1 MLNSSKSNTYNTVL
15 DNPRCCV
22 YHNSER
28 GDIMQ
33 PRAVIY
39 CSKHGATKE
48 YAQCLGKK
56 KNLPVIS
63 IDHISGYSFQNIPVY
78 FCGWIRNGKIMGLNK
93 ASKLFMCVQVIG
105 VGAIEYNEAYELK
118 LKYKNGIVNPNFKY
132 VQSIRNLS
140 LTTLEKM
147 YVDVFQPSLMGKNR
161 GETHEYSI

>member
-1 MLNSSKSNTYNTVL
+1 MLNSSKSNTHNTVL
-15 DNPRCCV
+15 DNTRKCV

-63 IDHISGYSFQNIPVY
+63 IDHIPGYSFQNIPVY

>member
-1 MLNSSKSNTYNTVL
+1 
-15 DNPRCCV
+15 
-22 YHNSER
+22 
-28 GDIMQ
+28 MQ

-56 KNLPVIS
+56 KNLPMIS

>member
-1 MLNSSKSNTYNTVL
+1 
-15 DNPRCCV
+15 
-22 YHNSER
+22 
-28 GDIMQ
+28 MQ

-140 LTTLEKM
+140 
-147 YVDVFQPSLMGKNR
+147 S
-161 GETHEYSI
+161 

>member
-1 MLNSSKSNTYNTVL
+1 MLNSSKSNMHNTVL
-15 DNPRCCV
+15 DNPRQCV

>member
-1 MLNSSKSNTYNTVL
+1 
-15 DNPRCCV
+15 
-22 YHNSER
+22 
-28 GDIMQ
+28 MQ

-78 FCGWIRNGKIMGLNK
+78 FCGWVRNGKIMGLNK

-105 VGAIEYNEAYELK
+105 VGAIEYNEAYEMK
-118 LKYKNGIVNPNFKY
+118 LKYKNKIVNQDFKY
-132 VQSIRNLS
+132 IQSSQGLS
-140 LTTLEKM
+140 LNLLEKM
-147 YVDVFQPSLMGKNR
+147 YVYVFQPSLIGKSK
-161 GETHEYSI
+161 GVAHEYSI

>member
-1 MLNSSKSNTYNTVL
+1 MLNSSKSNTHNTVL
-15 DNPRCCV
+15 DNPRYYV

>member
-1 MLNSSKSNTYNTVL
+1 MLNSSKSNTHNTVL
-15 DNPRCCV
+15 DNPRQYV

>member
-1 MLNSSKSNTYNTVL
+1 
-15 DNPRCCV
+15 
-22 YHNSER
+22 
-28 GDIMQ
+28 MQ

-56 KNLPVIS
+56 KNLPVFS

-78 FCGWIRNGKIMGLNK
+78 FCGW
-93 ASKLFMCVQVIG
+93 
-105 VGAIEYNEAYELK
+105 
-118 LKYKNGIVNPNFKY
+118 
-132 VQSIRNLS
+132 IRNLS

>member
-1 MLNSSKSNTYNTVL
+1 MLNSSKSNMYNTVL
-15 DNPRCCV
+15 DNQRQCV

>member
-1 MLNSSKSNTYNTVL
+1 MLNSSKSNMHNTVL
-15 DNPRCCV
+15 DNLRYV

>member
-1 MLNSSKSNTYNTVL
+1 MLNSSKSNTHNTVL
-15 DNPRCCV
+15 DNPRQCV

>member
-15 DNPRCCV
+15 DNPRQYV